1 MAQGEVQSRVLERP
15 LRHIIGV
22 IWIETRVV
30 MEVNFVPFGGPF
42 DLISTIKQSLVT
54 PARKTSE
61 GELPRGNRE
70 ITGDALESRSY
81 HTGRDSSEE
90 KRREEEEE
98 KKKKKK
104 KKKRWMTAVPCAQ
117 RLWSGSD
124 MARAATAMSA
134 RPASLVS
141 GSSATIAGVASARPN
156 RKSSSSPR
164 YIRAMG
170 DYTKTVS
177 DFSIFPAEAAEGKNG
192 LYWYHEDTGAFFDDS
207 DHYKMIKAMCRLSC
221 SVCDKEDQT
230 SEGPKRRRKF
240 RNIDQLK
247 GHLYHG
253 HRLFMCNLCLEG
265 RKIFICEQ
273 KLYNRSQ
280 LSRHINS
287 GDSEVDGDESER
299 GGFMG
304 HPLCEFCR
312 KPFYGDNEL
321 YSHMSTEHYTC
332 HICQR
337 QNTGQYEYYKDYD
350 DLETHF
356 RQQHF
361 LCEDEAC
368 LAKKFIVFV
377 SESEMKRHNALE
389 HGGNM
394 SRAKRNAALQIPTSF
409 RYRPIN
415 NEDHHRGRRRGS
427 RLDSSDPQLTAAI
440 EASLTS
446 SPMDYP
452 SISEAHET
460 QSGSDHRGTSD
471 DEIVAPLESLTT
483 ADLEATARY
492 RQALG
497 GTARNAALQESSFP
511 PLAMAPPTSQ
521 QGPRHDSNGLGNSSM
536 AARLR
541 SRNKGKVNVINSA
554 QAWPAASQGSA
565 STSGLA
571 QSRPT
576 ATHGLVPTSSSAVSS
591 QSRPVVTSAS
601 PPISYASSAQSRP
614 ATGNGHVSNSSSSL
628 HWSSTSNNTRVSHSA
643 SAPNLIERGY
653 VDSSKSDFPPIS
665 AKKENGSSTTSAP
678 SQKQV
683 IPVEDVHTANKSL
696 VETIRSALE
705 FDENKFVAFKDI
717 SAEYRNGL
725 INAGEYLSYVQQ
737 FGLSHLVLDLARL
750 CPNAQKQRDLIET
763 YNASVKFRRT
773 GEIDSG
779 YNVGNKKVDKSS
791 KKGKGK
797 LVEGKENSSKE
808 SLSDSILSTVRKL
821 QASHKPSEEEVE
833 TLSKDGY
840 RSSKGKSKVAVD
852 ERRQELASSNGAKT
866 DSVHHGIP
874 PLVGAN
880 SNQNSGGATSGGKL
894 KKKMSKFHRVRL
906 GDGSAA
912 ALLDLRQ
919 GDPNTE
925 LEEESTNSKQTPSGT
940 TPVRGAWR
948 NGGGQRLVTMTQKDP
963 AK

>member
-1 MAQGEVQSRVLERP
+1 MDDSCAVCAESLEWVAYGSCGHRDVCSTCVARLRFICDDRKCCICKTESEVVFVTKVFEEL
-15 LRHIIGV
+15 LY
-22 IWIETRVV
+22 WIELSSLI
-30 MEVNFVPFGGPF
+30 GG
-42 DLISTIKQSLVT
+42 LQ
-54 PARKTSE
+54 
-61 GELPRGNRE
+61 
-70 ITGDALESRSY
+70 
-81 HTGRDSSEE
+81 
-90 KRREEEEE
+90 
-98 KKKKKK
+98 
-104 KKKRWMTAVPCAQ
+104 
-117 RLWSGSD
+117 
-124 MARAATAMSA
+124 
-134 RPASLVS
+134 
-141 GSSATIAGVASARPN
+141 
-156 RKSSSSPR
+156 
-164 YIRAMG
+164 AMG
-170 DYTKTVS
+170 DYTKTVC
-177 DFSIFPAEAAEGKNG
+177 DFSVFPAEAAEGKNG

-221 SVCDKEDQT
+221 SICDKEDQT
-230 SEGPKRRRKF
+230 GEGPKRRRKF

-337 QNTGQYEYYKDYD
+337 QNPGQYEYYKDYD

-389 HGGNM
+389 HGGHM

-415 NEDHHRGRRRGS
+415 EEDRRRGRRRGS

-446 SPMDYP
+446 SAMDYP
-452 SISEAHET
+452 SINESHET
-460 QSGSDHRGTSD
+460 QSGSDRRGTSD
-471 DEIVAPLESLTT
+471 VDEIVAPLESLSI
-483 ADLEATARY
+483 ADSEASARY

-497 GTARNAALQESSFP
+497 GAARNAALEESSFP
-511 PLAMAPPTSQ
+511 PLAVAPPTSQ
-521 QGPRHDSNGLGNSSM
+521 QGPRHDSNGLSNSSL

-541 SRNKGKVNVINSA
+541 SRNKGKVNVINTA

-565 STSGLA
+565 SSSGLG

-591 QSRPVVTSAS
+591 QARPVVTSAS
-601 PPISYASSAQSRP
+601 TPLSYASSAQSRP
-614 ATGNGHVSNSSSSL
+614 ATGNALVSNSSSSL
-628 HWSSTSNNTRVSHSA
+628 HWSSSSNTRFSHSA

-653 VDSSKSDFPPIS
+653 VGTSESHFPPIS
-665 AKKENGSSTTSAP
+665 AKKGNGSSTTSAP
-678 SQKQV
+678 SRKQA

-705 FDENKFVAFKDI
+705 FDEDKYVAFKDI

-750 CPNAQKQRDLIET
+750 CPNPQKQRDLIDT
-763 YNASVKFRRT
+763 YNASVKFRT
-773 GEIDSG
+773 AGELDSG
-779 YNVGNKKVDKSS
+779 YNVSDKKGDNSS

-797 LVEGKENSSKE
+797 LAEGKENSSKE
-808 SLSDSILSTVRKL
+808 GR
-821 QASHKPSEEEVE
+821 E

-840 RSSKGKSKVAVD
+840 RSSKGKSKVVID
-852 ERRQELASSNGAKT
+852 ERRQELASSNGVQT
-866 DSVHHGIP
+866 DSVHQSVP
-874 PLVGAN
+874 PLAGAN
-880 SNQNSGGATSGGKL
+880 SNQNSGGATAGGKV

-919 GDPNTE
+919 GDLNTE
-925 LEEESTNSKQTPSGT
+925 HGEESTNSKQNPSGT
-940 TPVRGAWR
+940 VPVRGAWR
-948 NGGGQRLVTMTQKDP
+948 NGGGQRLVAMTQKDP